1 MVSLAVLGEP
11 YPAEYGEFGYER
23 WGCRM
28 GLRFPV
34 VSLAA
39 YRGRW
44 AELEASAN
52 PFAVVTQ
59 AHLQAQETAGAVSA
73 RYAAKLTLVRSL
85 YRRGYSRQDILEIFR
100 FVDWVLALPEV
111 LEQQLW
117 TEMQQFEEEKRM
129 RYVSSFE
136 RIAQKRGLEKGIGQG
151 QTKLLNMLLRQRF
164 GALPDWAQAR
174 CGRPSGRNWKSGR
187 CGCWRRKVWRRC
199 LR

>member
-1 MVSLAVLGEP
+1 MNGYNSVTNAGAVEW
-11 YPAEYGEFGYER
+11 ACASR
-23 WGCRM
+23 WSVWRPIGD
-28 GLRFPV
+28 G
-34 VSLAA
+34 
-39 YRGRW
+39 GRSW
-44 AELEASAN
+44 KRRPI

-85 YRRGYSRQDILEIFR
+85 YRRGYSRQDILELFR
-100 FVDWVLALPEV
+100 FIDWVLALPEV

-174 CGRPSGRNWKSGR
+174 
-187 CGCWRRKVWRRC
+187 
-199 LR
+199 LRQAERAQLEIWALRVLEAGSLEEVFEVGHEMPH

>member
-1 MVSLAVLGEP
+1 
-11 YPAEYGEFGYER
+11 
-23 WGCRM
+23 M

-85 YRRGYSRQDILEIFR
+85 YRRGYSRQDILELFR
-100 FVDWVLALPEV
+100 FIDWVLALPEV

-136 RIAQKRGLEKGIGQG
+136 RIAQKRGLEKGLEQGIGKG
-151 QTKLLNMLLRQRF
+151 QAELVELLLRQRF

-174 CGRPSGRNWKSGR
+174 
-187 CGCWRRKVWRRC
+187 
-199 LR
+199 LRQAERAQLEIWALRVLEAGSLEEVFEVGHETPH